1 MTERG
6 RVDVDQVSAEALHEI
21 LADHPAAAE
30 LVIARGLFASPSPQ
44 VPDDLYAKVVQGKV
58 RRERG
63 ALRLEK
69 GSTVTT
75 DTYFGLVP
83 ASYFQRWTDVT
94 EIRLKLAYDAP
105 AAARLDLR
113 ASDVHGN
120 PRTIGS
126 VRLDGAGT
134 VGLVARVNEFVDG
147 GSLWIDL
154 HATDGP
160 LSVAEVEWTVASP
173 ATIRPAAV
181 VICTFNRPEAC
192 AGTLSTIADDNGVL
206 AGIDAVYV
214 IDQGTDPVGD
224 HPGFIDVAD
233 ALGEKLI
240 YLRQPNLGGSG
251 GFTRGL
257 YEVSRITEHAN
268 VILMDDDILCEPESA
283 LRLNAFANLTPTP
296 TIVGAQMLFLKNP
309 RVLLAGAEIVD
320 LATLRGGRWGVHGLN
335 NADVVDR
342 RQNRRTDARYNAWWT
357 CLIPAEIV
365 AAAGLPFP
373 FFVRWDDIEYGLRA
387 SEAGFPTVSLPNAG
401 VWHADFH
408 WKDSDDWVMYFDV
421 RNALI
426 TAALHG
432 GVNVQTA
439 AKTLRWHLATR
450 LVSMQYGLAH
460 TIIRAIEDFLK
471 GPSVL
476 QDGGIAA
483 LAGIRA
489 VRSEYPETVVHPAV
503 KTGELTGVAT
513 PPTMP
518 SDRRN
523 KRPTM
528 LMFKRIIQQW
538 TGRAYPGPVT
548 INAPDSGWWHVSRFD
563 YAVVT
568 DASQTGVRIRRRDE
582 KKLKDLTWQAFRTLR
597 RFRADA
603 AKAQQ
608 SYRDAFPRLVSR
620 ANWASLYGIGEDD

>member
-1 MTERG
+1 MTERA
-6 RVDVDQVSAEALHEI
+6 RVEVDPVTAEALQDV
-21 LADHPAAAE
+21 LAKHPAPAE
-30 LVIARGLFASPSPQ
+30 LVVARGVFASASPQ
-44 VPDDLYAKVVQGKV
+44 VPDDLYAKIVKGKV
-58 RRERG
+58 KRERES
-63 ALRLEK
+63 LKLEK
-69 GSTVTT
+69 GAIVTT
-75 DTYFGLVP
+75 DTYFGLLP

-94 EIRLKLAYDAP
+94 EIRLKLAYDSSGG
-105 AAARLDLR
+105 ARLALR
-113 ASDVHGN
+113 ASDLHGN

-126 VRLDGAGT
+126 SRVDGAGT
-134 VGLVARVNEFVDG
+134 TSLVARVNEFVDG
-147 GSLWIDL
+147 GSLWIDCY
-154 HATDGP
+154 ATDGR
-160 LSVAEVEWTVASP
+160 LTVSEVEWVVAAP
-173 ATIRPAAV
+173 ATIRSAAL

-192 AGTLSTIADDNGVL
+192 AGTLSTVADDKGVL
-206 AGIDAVYV
+206 AGIDTVYV
-214 IDQGTDPVGD
+214 IDQGTDPVGE
-224 HPGFIDVAD
+224 HPGFVDAAA

-257 YEVSRITEHAN
+257 YEVSRITDRSN

-283 LRLNAFANLTPTP
+283 LRLNAFSNLTPTP

-320 LATLRGGRWGVHGLN
+320 LALLRGGRWGVHGLN
-335 NADVVDR
+335 NADVVDL
-342 RQNRRTDARYNAWWT
+342 RQNRRTDARYTAWWT

-365 AAAGLPFP
+365 AAAGLPVP

-387 SEAGFPTVSLPNAG
+387 SDAGYPSVTLPNAG

-408 WKDSDDWVMYFDV
+408 WKDYDDWVIYFDV

-432 GVNVQTA
+432 GVDVRTTSKA
-439 AKTLRWHLATR
+439 LRWQIATS

-460 TIIRAIEDFLK
+460 TVIRAIEDFLK

-476 QDGGIAA
+476 QDGGVAA
-483 LAGIRA
+483 LADIRA

-518 SDRRN
+518 SDRRH
-523 KRPTM
+523 KRVTM
-528 LMFKRIIQQW
+528 LMIKRILQQW

-548 INAPDSGWWHVSRFD
+548 INAPDAGWWHVSRFD

-582 KKLKDLTWQAFRTLR
+582 EKLKGLARQALRTLR
-597 RFRADA
+597 RFRADT
-603 AKAQQ
+603 AQVEQ
-608 SYRDAFPRLVSR
+608 SYRAAFPRLISR
-620 ANWASLYGIGEDD
+620 ENWATLYGIGGDN

>member
-1 MTERG
+1 MAERG
-6 RVDVDQVSAEALHEI
+6 RVEVDRVSAQDV
-21 LADHPAAAE
+21 LAEHPAPAE
-30 LVIARGLFASPSPQ
+30 LVVARGLFAAASPQ
-44 VPDDLYAKVVQGKV
+44 VPDDLYAKIVKGKV
-58 RRERG
+58 RRERDS
-63 ALRLEK
+63 LKLEK
-69 GSTVTT
+69 GAIVTT
-75 DTYFGLVP
+75 DTYFGLTP

-94 EIRLKLAYDAP
+94 EIRLKMAYDA
-105 AAARLDLR
+105 AGGARFELR

-126 VRLDGAGT
+126 VRVVGAGT
-134 VGLVARVNEFVDG
+134 TSLVAHINEFVDG
-147 GSLWIDL
+147 GSLWLDL
-154 HATDGP
+154 HATGGALFVSD
-160 LSVAEVEWTVASP
+160 VEWVVAAP
-173 ATIRPAAV
+173 AAIRPAAL

-192 AGTLSTIADDNGVL
+192 AGTLSTLADDKGVL

-224 HPGFIDVAD
+224 HPRVVDAVA
-233 ALGEKLI
+233 ALGVKLI

-257 YEVSRITEHAN
+257 YEVSRINKHAN
-268 VILMDDDILCEPESA
+268 VILMDDDILCEPEST

-387 SEAGFPTVSLPNAG
+387 SDAGFPTVTLPNAG

-408 WKDSDDWVMYFDV
+408 WKDTDDWVIYFDV

-432 GVNVQTA
+432 GVDVRTTGKA
-439 AKTLRWHLATR
+439 LRWHIAAS

-460 TIIRAIEDFLK
+460 TVIRAIEDFLK

-476 QDGGIAA
+476 QDGGVAA
-483 LAGIRA
+483 MAAIRA
-489 VRSEYPETVVHPAV
+489 SRSEYPETVVHPAV
-503 KTGELTGVAT
+503 KTGELTGIAT

-523 KRPTM
+523 KRAAM
-528 LMFKRIIQQW
+528 LMIKRILQQW

-582 KKLKDLTWQAFRTLR
+582 KKLKSLTRLALRTLR

-603 AKAQQ
+603 AQAEQ
-608 SYRDAFPRLVSR
+608 SYRAAFPRLISR
-620 ANWASLYGIGEDD
+620 ENWASLYSIGDDN